1 MSQATKTDA
10 PTRKL
15 PGGPMIQASGGLILA
30 LLAFSPQPTLS
41 EEGNQNSLPEKPS
54 EMQAKEQELLQM
66 RKAIV
71 RDTLQLEPAIAEKFW
86 PLYEAYQKHLSELR
100 AKRIELLTDLGEG
113 VDGMSEE
120 EAREYV
126 KDKMEYEE
134 TRLNLGRA
142 YFRKLSEFMSYR
154 SLAVYVQVE
163 TKIRTYIEAGIEES
177 IPLIK

>member
-1 MSQATKTDA
+1 MSRATKTDL

-15 PGGPMIQASGGLILA
+15 PGALMIQASGFLMLA
-30 LLAFSPQPTLS
+30 LLAFSPQPSLS
-41 EEGNQNSLPEKPS
+41 EEGNQTRLPTTPS
-54 EMQAKEQELLQM
+54 EMKAKEQELMQM

-86 PLYEAYQKHLSELR
+86 PLYEAYQKNLSELR
-100 AKRIELLTDLGEG
+100 AKRLELLTDLGEG

-142 YFRKLSEFMSYR
+142 YFRKLSEFMNYR
-154 SLAVYVQVE
+154 SLAVYLQVE

-177 IPLIK
+177 IPLIR

>member
-1 MSQATKTDA
+1 
-10 PTRKL
+10 
-15 PGGPMIQASGGLILA
+15 
-30 LLAFSPQPTLS
+30 
-41 EEGNQNSLPEKPS
+41 
-54 EMQAKEQELLQM
+54 M

-86 PLYEAYQKHLSELR
+86 PLYEAYQRQLSELR
-100 AKRIELLTDLGEG
+100 AKRRELLTDLGEG

-134 TRLNLGRA
+134 NRLNLGRA
-142 YFRKLSEFMSYR
+142 YFRKLSEFMSYK
-154 SLAVYVQVE
+154 SLAVYLQVE

-177 IPLIK
+177 IPLIR